1 MLLIGALTGTP
12 VLLGLNPLEMA
23 LLGLTLILIRPTSGK
38 LTQLDGLMLLV
49 VFFFWIALQLV

>member
-1 MLLIGALTGTP
+1 MI
-12 VLLGLNPLEMA
+12 LGLDPFEMA

-49 VFFFWIALQLV
+49 VFLFWIALQLV